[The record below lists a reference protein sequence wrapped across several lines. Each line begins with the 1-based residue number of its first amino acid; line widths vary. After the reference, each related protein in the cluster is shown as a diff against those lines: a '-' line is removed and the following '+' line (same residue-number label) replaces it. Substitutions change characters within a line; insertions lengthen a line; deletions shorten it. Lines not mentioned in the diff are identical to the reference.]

1 MKIKAKSLNNTIWSE
16 NIQCIFAK
24 ELSEFQYDKK
34 DYIFRINADKIKMLA
49 TILKMHKTQFL
60 TLIFQEKTVFCQVG
74 DKNQDIR
81 TLIAD
86 DSYNYERSFKELCR
100 IKDIPYN
107 EIFITTFSFLIDLKK
122 LSAISKKFFN
132 DEDNF
137 FVSYDSNKLGKNI
150 DSLRFYFVQKKTES
164 KFIEFLI
171 LSDVTFEKNKIEI
184 LEEVK
189 DHKVNISSF

>member
-137 FVSYDSNKLGKNI
+137 FVKWRGRGFNGAG
-150 DSLRFYFVQKKTES
+150 
-164 KFIEFLI
+164 
-171 LSDVTFEKNKIEI
+171 
-184 LEEVK
+184 
-189 DHKVNISSF
+189 